1 MSTTL
6 EMDINQ
12 EYLKNLS
19 PTDISQFVRLEQCE
33 RYLRLRLHEKSINR
47 NFMQNYGVFP
57 QPIPPLLNLSGGDF
71 EKEVETTISKGFLK
85 FNFAAEPIGNRTL
98 HNDNIRIILL
108 VKSLAIGQT
117 IVVFQARL
125 QLSLDGWEIRGDIDL
140 IRLERDKN
148 GLLHILI
155 IDIKS
160 STYVKVE
167 HRLQVAF
174 YQAMLVQLFEEANIS
189 YVSMDIGILYSGQ
202 ADVIK
207 ASLPEE
213 AAQYEKQRELA
224 TKLFGTKD
232 IFLEIIADK
241 EAYLESVYDL
251 VTGPNSAA
259 HRIASTAFDK
269 LPYYLSYKCD
279 GCLYNEFCMKLS
291 VEKDDLSVLPYMSAR
306 DKSALK
312 NAGVNTIHQ
321 TATLKEIVRS
331 NNSQT
336 GNEQIELVPAL
347 GKESIVKKIA
357 ATWPVGPRLD
367 EIIHRARLYR
377 KWKKDNIEA
386 ITYIPSKGYGSLPY
400 CDTYQNPNLVRI
412 YIDAQLDHL
421 QDRIYMLGSLV
432 VCSEKGV
439 ESPQRRKSIVYITDK
454 APEQAEKERQLF
466 IDWIRDTLKAVVDL
480 AAPDEDGKK
489 RAPIHV
495 IFFNKNEQRILL
507 EGLARNFST
516 VLGTTPLYDFMTQIA
531 AFDSPIATFL
541 DQEIKELKNYPMV
554 CQSLQAVAAYLK
566 FDWNKGEN
574 YRELFKERMFDF
586 WGKLDNSD
594 GTSSWYTN
602 RSRFGSQIPL
612 EFAYAAWNC
621 LPSLPSPNSKTAD
634 PFAPYRDV
642 TTDQIKGFQ
651 ARRLEAMECI
661 AKDFKGNQF
670 TEKQSFNLPDLAHFT
685 DRARNLAA
693 ALDEFLTIERHVE
706 LNSWK
711 AIRHIAPERRVL
723 MGETLLLRY
732 YETDQPGDIASINR
746 ENERRR
752 LLKEQYRAAYLAA
765 KPGAKQVRLP
775 KEQKD
780 ETDWSQEGLQVRLR
794 LETTGVDSELEEILS
809 LTRLEEGSRFILYP
823 RLTSDERLQSD
834 KRIDFTPTPKQML
847 YGTRADLINLVIE
860 RNEQGRAISGYADL
874 RLQSNPITLKRGYAF
889 TSMDRPLID
898 GKLYTVDGDPNNYYG
913 YWCSEVTEA
922 LCSFED
928 GKELGHNTLYDRV
941 KNLSQAQVSW
951 PQVAADAQAR
961 FLAGLDGLKSAGVL
975 HDFEPS
981 KRAYIGAHGQD
992 PILLVQ
998 GPPGTGKSYSTA
1010 FAIFARIQGAM
1021 AAGIKF
1027 HVYVSC
1033 KTHAATDVLIENILN
1048 VQNKLKKLSIEHPA
1062 IFSSFI
1068 DLRLLE
1074 LPLFRVAPNNKP
1086 PVGINTLTKDYAKT
1100 GGQDNNVDE
1109 LAKYPWCIVAALP
1122 GGIRGMI
1129 RGKWK
1134 KEDGLLGHYFCHCLV
1149 LDEASQM
1156 NIPEAMMASLPLY
1169 PNGQIIV
1176 VGDHRQMPPIV
1187 HHDWDSEPR
1196 RTFQDYKTYE
1206 SLFAALVMLK
1216 PPMIKFEESFRL
1228 HRVMAEFLRQEI
1240 YQKDGINYHSKRKNL
1255 LAAFEHSDSF
1265 ANAVLSSEHPIIV
1278 VVHEES
1284 ESQTKNPFEQE
1295 LIAPV
1300 LRALADENLY
1310 KLNAI
1315 DGLGVVVPHRMQ
1327 RMAIKTAFPFLQT
1340 RASQDSEETRSA
1352 VDTVERFQGGERN
1365 VILVSATESDR
1376 EYVMAS
1382 SKFLLDPR
1390 RLTVAMSRAKEKMIL
1405 VAARSVFSL
1414 FDADEETF
1422 ANLQMWK
1429 NLLRRHCIEKLW
1441 EGERLGKSVEVWGS
1455 GLKEN

>member
-1 MSTTL
+1 
-6 EMDINQ
+6 MDVNK
-12 EYLKNLS
+12 EGLKHLS
-19 PTDISQFVRLEQCE
+19 PTDVSQFVRLEQCE
-33 RYLRLRLHEKSINR
+33 RYLRLRLHEKSINH
-47 NFMQNYGVFP
+47 NFMQDYGVFP
-57 QPIPPLLNLSGGDF
+57 QSIPPLLNLSGGDF
-71 EKEVETTISKGFLK
+71 EKEVERAVSKSFLK
-85 FNFAAEPIGNRTL
+85 FNFADNPIDNRML
-98 HNDNIRIILL
+98 HSDNTRLSLL
-108 VKSLAIGQT
+108 VKSLPIKET
-117 IVVFQARL
+117 IFVFQARL
-125 QLSLDGWEIRGDIDL
+125 EVDLDNWKIRGDIDL

-155 IDIKS
+155 IDMKS

-174 YQAMLVQLFEEANIS
+174 YQAMLIRLFEEANIKYAS
-189 YVSMDIGILYSGQ
+189 IEIGILYTGQ

-213 AAQYEKQRELA
+213 AAQYEKQQELA
-224 TKLFGTKD
+224 AKLLGIKD
-232 IFLEIIADK
+232 VFLEIITDK
-241 EAYLESVYDL
+241 QAYLESVYDL
-251 VTGPNSAA
+251 VTGPNSVA
-259 HRIASTAFDK
+259 HRIASTPFDNI
-269 LPYYLSYKCD
+269 PYYLSYKCD
-279 GCLYNEFCMKLS
+279 GCLYNEFCMKWS

-312 NAGVNTIHQ
+312 NAGITSIHQ
-321 TATLKEIVRS
+321 AATLKELVRS
-331 NNSQT
+331 NNSKT
-336 GNEQIELVPAL
+336 GNEQIDLVL
-347 GKESIVKKIA
+347 TVGKEAIVKKIA

-367 EIIHRARLYR
+367 EIIHRAKLYR

-386 ITYIPSKGYGSLPY
+386 VTYIPSKGYGSLPY
-400 CDTYQNPNLVRI
+400 SDAYQNSNLVRI

-421 QDRIYMLGSLV
+421 QDRIYMFGSLV
-432 VCSEKGV
+432 VCCEKGV
-439 ESPQRRKSIVYITDK
+439 ESSQRRKNIVYITDEP
-454 APEQAEKERQLF
+454 PEHAEKERELF
-466 IDWIRDTLKAVVDL
+466 IHWIRDTLKAVVDL
-480 AAPDEDGKK
+480 AALDEDGKK
-489 RAPIHV
+489 KAPIHIV
-495 IFFNKNEQRILL
+495 FFNKNEQRILL

-531 AFDSPIATFL
+531 AFDSPIASFL

-574 YRELFKERMFDF
+574 YREIFKERMFDF
-586 WGKLDNSD
+586 WGKFDSPDGNSY
-594 GTSSWYTN
+594 WYTN

-612 EFAYAAWNC
+612 EFAYAAWN
-621 LPSLPSPNSKTAD
+621 SLPSANNKTAD
-634 PFAPYRDV
+634 PFAPYRNV
-642 TTDQIKGFQ
+642 TLNQIKGFQ
-651 ARRLEAMECI
+651 TRRLEAMECI

-670 TEKQSFNLPDLAHFT
+670 TEKQSFNLPDLAQFIEK
-685 DRARNLAA
+685 ARNLAA

-711 AIRHIAPERRVL
+711 AIRHVAPERRVL

-732 YETDQPGDIASINR
+732 HEADQPADVISTNR

-752 LLKEQYRAAYLAA
+752 LLKEQYRAEYLATRPSA
-765 KPGAKQVRLP
+765 RQVRLS
-775 KEQKD
+775 KEQKA
-780 ETDWSQEGLQVRLR
+780 ETDWSQEGLEVRLR
-794 LETTGVDSELEEILS
+794 LEVTGVDSELEEILS
-809 LTRLEEGSRFILYP
+809 LTRLEEGSRFILFP
-823 RLTSDERLQSD
+823 RLTTDERLASNQ
-834 KRIDFTPTPKQML
+834 RIEFTPTPKQML
-847 YGTRADLINLVIE
+847 YGTRADLIKLVIE
-860 RNEQGRAISGYADL
+860 RDKEGKIVSAFADL
-874 RLQSNPITLKRGYAF
+874 KLQSNAITLKRGYVF
-889 TSMDRPLID
+889 TSIDRPLID
-898 GKLYTVDGDPNNYYG
+898 GKLYTIDSDPNSYYG

-922 LCSFED
+922 LCSFEN
-928 GKELGHNTLYDRV
+928 GLELGHNALYDRI
-941 KNLSQAQVSW
+941 KNLAQAQVFW
-951 PQVAADAQAR
+951 PQVAVDAQAR
-961 FLAGLDGLKSAGVL
+961 FLAGLDELKTVGAL
-975 HDFEPS
+975 HDFETS
-981 KRAYIGAHGQD
+981 KCAYIGAHGQD

-1010 FAIFARIQGAM
+1010 FAIFARIQGAV
-1021 AAGIKF
+1021 AAGMRF
-1027 HVYVSC
+1027 HVYVCC
-1033 KTHAATDVLIENILN
+1033 KTHAATDVLIENILA

-1062 IFSSFI
+1062 IFSSLI
-1068 DLRLLE
+1068 DSRLLE
-1074 LPLFRVAPNNKP
+1074 LPLFRIAPNSTP
-1086 PVGINTLTKDYAKT
+1086 SLGITALAKDYAKLD
-1100 GGQDNNVDE
+1100 GQDNNVDE

-1134 KEDGLLGHYFCHCLV
+1134 KDDGLLGHYFCNCLV

-1156 NIPEAMMASLPLY
+1156 NIPEAMMAALPLY
-1169 PNGQIIV
+1169 PNGQLIV

-1187 HHDWDSEPR
+1187 HHDWDSEPK

-1206 SLFAALVMLK
+1206 SLFAALVILK

-1228 HRVMAEFLRQEI
+1228 HKVMAEFLRQEV

-1255 LAAFEHSDSF
+1255 LAKFNHTDNFVQAI
-1265 ANAVLSSEHPIIV
+1265 LSSEYPIIV

-1284 ESQTKNPFEQE
+1284 ESQTKNPFEQG

-1300 LRALADENLY
+1300 LTALADENLY
-1310 KLNAI
+1310 GLNAI

-1340 RASQDSEETRSA
+1340 RASQDSEEVQSA
-1352 VDTVERFQGGERN
+1352 VDTVERFQGGERS

-1414 FDADEETF
+1414 FDADEEIFT
-1422 ANLQMWK
+1422 NLQMWK
-1429 NLLRRHCIEKLW
+1429 NLLRRHCLERLW
-1441 EGERLGKSVEVWGS
+1441 QGQRLGKGVEVWGS
-1455 GLKEN
+1455 GLREPRVFSKKS

>member
-1 MSTTL
+1 MPTTIN
-6 EMDINQ
+6 MDVNKAH
-12 EYLKNLS
+12 LKHLS
-19 PTDISQFVRLEQCE
+19 PTDVSQFIRLEQCE

-47 NFMQNYGVFP
+47 NFMEDYGVFA
-57 QPIPPLLNLSGGDF
+57 QAIPPLLNLSGGDF
-71 EKEVETTISKGFLK
+71 EKEVEQAVSKSFIK
-85 FNFAAEPIGNRTL
+85 FNFASEPIGNRTL
-98 HNDNIRIILL
+98 HSDNIRILLL
-108 VKSLAIGQT
+108 VNSLARGEKIF
-117 IVVFQARL
+117 VFQARL
-125 QLSLDGWEIRGDIDL
+125 ELNLDGWQIRGDVDL
-140 IRLERDKN
+140 IKLERDKN
-148 GLLHILI
+148 GLLRILI
-155 IDIKS
+155 IDMKS
-160 STYVKVE
+160 TTSVKVE

-174 YQAMLVQLFEEANIS
+174 YQAMLMRLFEESNIT
-189 YVSMDIGILYSGQ
+189 YESMDIGILYTGQ

-213 AAQYEKQRELA
+213 AAQYEQQRELA
-224 TKLFGTKD
+224 AKLFGTED

-241 EAYLESVYDL
+241 EVYLESVYDL

-259 HRIASTAFDK
+259 HRIASTPFDK
-269 LPYYLSYKCD
+269 IPYYLSYKCD
-279 GCLYNEFCMKLS
+279 GCLYNEFCMKWS

-312 NAGVNTIHQ
+312 NAGIDTIYE
-321 TATLKEIVRS
+321 TAILKDMVRS
-331 NNSQT
+331 SGQS
-336 GNEQIELVPAL
+336 GSEQIELVPAP
-347 GKESIVKKIA
+347 GKEAIVKKIA

-386 ITYIPSKGYGSLPY
+386 VTYIPSKGYGSLPY
-400 CDTYQNPNLVRI
+400 SDARQNPNLVRI

-421 QDRIYMLGSLV
+421 QNRIYMLGSLV

-439 ESPQRRKSIVYITDK
+439 ESPQRRKSIVYITDE
-454 APEQAEKERQLF
+454 APEQAEKERDLF
-466 IDWIRDTLKAVVDL
+466 IHWIRDTLKAVVDL
-480 AAPDEDGKK
+480 AALDENGKK
-489 RAPIHV
+489 KAPIHV

-531 AFDSPIATFL
+531 AFDSPIASFL
-541 DQEIKELKNYPMV
+541 DQEIRELKNYPMV

-574 YRELFKERMFDF
+574 YREIFNERMFDF
-586 WGKLDNSD
+586 WGKIDNSD
-594 GTSSWYTN
+594 GTSYWYTN

-612 EFAYAAWNC
+612 EFAYAAWN
-621 LPSLPSPNSKTAD
+621 SLPLAVDKGAD
-634 PFAPYRDV
+634 PFAPYRNV
-642 TTDQIKGFQ
+642 TIDQLKGFQ
-651 ARRLEAMECI
+651 SRRLEAMECI

-670 TEKQSFNLPDLAHFT
+670 TEKQSFDLPDLANFT
-685 DRARNLAA
+685 DKARHLAA

-706 LNSWK
+706 LNAWK
-711 AIRHIAPERRVL
+711 TLHHIAPERRVL

-732 YETDQPGDIASINR
+732 YEADQSPETASTNR

-752 LLKEQYRAAYLAA
+752 LLREQYRAAYLVA
-765 KPGAKQVRLP
+765 KPDAKQIRLS
-775 KEQKD
+775 KEQKA
-780 ETDWSQEGLQVRLR
+780 ETDWSQEGLEVRLR

-809 LTRLEEGSRFILYP
+809 LTRLEPGSRFILYP
-823 RLTSDERLQSD
+823 RLTTDERLEQD
-834 KRIDFTPTPKQML
+834 KRIEFTPTPKQML
-847 YGTRADLINLVIE
+847 YGTRADLAEIVVK
-860 RNEQGRAISGYADL
+860 RDEQGRAISGYVYL
-874 RLQSNPITLKRGYAF
+874 KLQNSFSTLKRGYAF
-889 TSMDRPLID
+889 TSIDKPLID
-898 GKLYTVDGDPNNYYG
+898 GKLYTIDSDPNSYYG
-913 YWCSEVTEA
+913 YYCSEVTET
-922 LCSFED
+922 LCRFEA
-928 GKELGHNTLYDRV
+928 GLELGHNTLYDRV
-941 KNLSQAQVSW
+941 KNLAQAQVSW
-951 PQVAADAQAR
+951 PQAAIDGQAK
-961 FLAGLDGLKSAGVL
+961 FLAGLDRLKDAGAL

-1010 FAIFARIQGAM
+1010 FAVFARIQGAM
-1021 AAGIKF
+1021 AAGMRF
-1027 HVYVSC
+1027 HVYVCC
-1033 KTHAATDVLIENILN
+1033 KTHAATDVLIENILS
-1048 VQNKLKKLSIEHPA
+1048 VQNKLKKLSLEHPS
-1062 IFSSFI
+1062 IFVNYI
-1068 DLRLLE
+1068 DSRLLE
-1074 LPLFRVAPNNKP
+1074 VSLFRLNPNSLP
-1086 PVGINTLTKDYAKT
+1086 PLGINALSKDFLKAD
-1100 GGQDNNVDE
+1100 GQDNNVDE

-1129 RGKWK
+1129 RGKWSK
-1134 KEDGLLGHYFCHCLV
+1134 DDGLLGHYFCHCLV

-1156 NIPEAMMASLPLY
+1156 NIPEAMMAALPLY
-1169 PNGQIIV
+1169 SNGQIIV

-1228 HRVMAEFLRQEI
+1228 HKVMAEVLRQEV
-1240 YQKDGINYHSKRKNL
+1240 YQKDGINYHSKKKNL
-1255 LAAFEHSDSF
+1255 LAKFNHVDSF
-1265 ANAVLSSEHPIIV
+1265 VHAVLSPEYPIIV

-1295 LIAPV
+1295 LIAPI
-1300 LRALADENLY
+1300 LTALADENLY
-1310 KLNAI
+1310 CLDATN
-1315 DGLGVVVPHRMQ
+1315 GLGIVVPHRMQ
-1327 RMAIKTAFPFLQT
+1327 RMAIKTAFPFLES
-1340 RASQDSEETRSA
+1340 RVNNYSNETRSA

-1429 NLLRRHCIEKLW
+1429 NLLRRHCVERLW
-1441 EGERLGKSVEVWGS
+1441 QGQRLGKGVEVWGS
-1455 GLKEN
+1455 GLREK